1 MTLLLAA
8 ATPWWQS
15 AILQV
20 VAFVLLLALLGK
32 LVLPGL
38 KKMLGDRTKG
48 IEDGFA
54 KLEAQAA
61 ASAKELAAIKEKLA
75 RIEVEAKRRSDAAA
89 AEAEATRKEALAEA
103 SRQAQAILDKAK
115 REMETERDK
124 ATLELAERAV
134 ELIRGAA
141 EEAAKAAMT
150 DEAHRRRVDDYIA
163 KMETLRRP

>member
-8 ATPWWQS
+8 ATWWQS
-15 AILQV
+15 LILQV
-20 VAFVLLLALLGK
+20 VAFTLLVALLGK
-32 LVLPGL
+32 LVVPAL
-38 KKMLGDRTKG
+38 KKILTDRTKG
-48 IEDGFA
+48 VEDGFA
-54 KLEAQAA
+54 RLEAQAA
-61 ASAKELAAIKEKLA
+61 ASQKELAAIKERLA
-75 RIEVEAKRRSDAAA
+75 HFEEEAKRRSDAAA
-89 AEAEATRKEALAEA
+89 ADAAATRAAALAEA
-103 SRQAQAILDKAK
+103 EKQAQAILDKAK

-163 KMETLRRP
+163 KVETLRRP